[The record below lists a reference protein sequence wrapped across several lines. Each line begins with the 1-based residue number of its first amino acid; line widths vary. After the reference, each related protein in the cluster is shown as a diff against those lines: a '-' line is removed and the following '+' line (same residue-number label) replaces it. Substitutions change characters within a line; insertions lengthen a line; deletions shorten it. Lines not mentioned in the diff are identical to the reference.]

1 MNQTKETKVFFLYT
15 LFYVLFIGFKLYSKY
30 YIKIPSIGTIT
41 YRVFA
46 IGEFAFLSLFFHHV
60 LLFKFKKP
68 IFISAFILFIAYSLY
83 DYHVSSPI
91 KYSFRPVV
99 SEYMFFLIII
109 LMFLYE
115 KMLFSINQPVY
126 YSPAF
131 WIAVA
136 LLIGITGNFFL
147 FLHAEEMIKDPVLKI
162 MYNFI
167 YDSFTILKNILL
179 CTAIFV
185 NNNNKNRQSD
195 NSYMQLS
202 NLDFDKIN
210 LINQVH

>member
-1 MNQTKETKVFFLYT
+1 
-15 LFYVLFIGFKLYSKY
+15 
-30 YIKIPSIGTIT
+30 
-41 YRVFA
+41 
-46 IGEFAFLSLFFHHV
+46 
-60 LLFKFKKP
+60 
-68 IFISAFILFIAYSLY
+68 
-83 DYHVSSPI
+83 
-91 KYSFRPVV
+91 
-99 SEYMFFLIII
+99 
-109 LMFLYE
+109 
-115 KMLFSINQPVY
+115 
-126 YSPAF
+126 
-131 WIAVA
+131 
-136 LLIGITGNFFL
+136 
-147 FLHAEEMIKDPVLKI
+147 MIKDPVLKI